1 MALDPVRLARIS
13 ALVVECRPM
22 LGPDAGMDAVQRLL
36 SDRGVSVMD
45 SIIITRELLGA
56 GPTAL
61 GDAKGIVLSSPSRS
75 VELQRHEE
83 LVDALL
89 DAVDQDTENG

>member
-1 MALDPVRLARIS
+1 MALDPARVARIS
-13 ALVVECRPM
+13 ALVMECQPM
-22 LGPDAGMDAVQRLL
+22 LDTDAGMEAVQRLL

-61 GDAKGIVLSSPSRS
+61 GDAKGIVLSSPSRN
-75 VELQRHEE
+75 VERQRHEV

-89 DAVDQDTENG
+89 DAVDQVAEDR